1 MNKNQNPKNPQPG
14 LSLIQ
19 VRDGKEAM
27 LSKMRGKLAG
37 ASEAHV
43 QAAERRR
50 NRARNSALSWTWKI
64 ALAVM
69 FVTGN
74 IIWWTTRPEGTFIA
88 PRKHA
93 PVLPPPAETLSLNE
107 KALYWAYALYDFDQ
121 LKAHY
126 GVGKET
132 IVDSRIAAANLKSLL
147 PKVDAKTRF
156 LIDRY
161 MPMPGRDS

>member
-19 VRDGKEAM
+19 VRDDKEAM

-37 ASEAHV
+37 ASEVQV

-50 NRARNSALSWTWKI
+50 ARARSSVLSWGWKI
-64 ALAVM
+64 ALSVT

-74 IIWWTTRPEGTFIA
+74 VIWWTTRPEGSIIA

-93 PVLPPPAETLSLNE
+93 TVLPSPAENLSLNE

-121 LKAHY
+121 LKARY

-132 IVDSRIAAANLKSLL
+132 IVDARVAAANLKSLL

-161 MPMPGRDS
+161 MPVPGRGA